1 MYDNGLDVFSFG
13 VMGENLDDIGHS
25 MANFCRLKWPDLNP
39 QLVVDV
45 GCTIGHNTVPWKQ
58 TFPHAEVHGLDVAP
72 LVFSTVTRAEAL
84 VLQSTSSRQPAM
96 PCPMTTPASM

>member
-1 MYDNGLDVFSFG
+1 MPDYAGAMDVHLMPVTTKAGRETALRRALYDNGLDVFSFG

-45 GCTIGHNTVPWKQ
+45 GCTIGHNTVP
-58 TFPHAEVHGLDVAP
+58 
-72 LVFSTVTRAEAL
+72 
-84 VLQSTSSRQPAM
+84 
-96 PCPMTTPASM
+96 